1 MLNSNGVWVTQ
12 QEQLADAFIGFY
24 QELFTSSN
32 PVMREDALNL
42 VPNLL
47 TAEMNALLS
56 QDFME

>member
-32 PVMREDALNL
+32 PVMREDALNS

-56 QDFME
+56 

>member
-32 PVMREDALNL
+32 PVMREDALNSM
-42 VPNLL
+42 PNLL

-56 QDFME
+56 